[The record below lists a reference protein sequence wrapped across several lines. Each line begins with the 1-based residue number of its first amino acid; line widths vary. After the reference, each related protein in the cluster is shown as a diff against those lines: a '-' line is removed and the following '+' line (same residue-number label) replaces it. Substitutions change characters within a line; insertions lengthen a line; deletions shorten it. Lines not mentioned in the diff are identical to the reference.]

1 MKKLIIFFTI
11 LILTQNSSK
20 AVNNNHT
27 IYAYVNG
34 LVCDFCAR
42 SLEKTIGKKDSVKSI
57 NVDLKDKLITINF
70 NENKKLDNDEITQLI
85 IDAGYTVREITD
97 EKNDSSIWIQTIF
110 PSLSLFTSLGTLI
123 CCALPALMVTLGMGA
138 TLAGIIT
145 TIPSITLIS
154 NYKEY
159 VFIVSGI
166 LIFFWFFYSITNK

>member
-1 MKKLIIFFTI
+1 MK
-11 LILTQNSSK
+11 
-20 AVNNNHT
+20 
-27 IYAYVNG
+27 
-34 LVCDFCAR
+34 
-42 SLEKTIGKKDSVKSI
+42 
-57 NVDLKDKLITINF
+57 
-70 NENKKLDNDEITQLI
+70 
-85 IDAGYTVREITD
+85 
-97 EKNDSSIWIQTIF
+97 KNDSSIWIQTIF

-166 LIFFWFFYSITNK
+166 LIFFGFFYSITNK

>member
-1 MKKLIIFFTI
+1 MK
-11 LILTQNSSK
+11 
-20 AVNNNHT
+20 
-27 IYAYVNG
+27 
-34 LVCDFCAR
+34 
-42 SLEKTIGKKDSVKSI
+42 
-57 NVDLKDKLITINF
+57 
-70 NENKKLDNDEITQLI
+70 
-85 IDAGYTVREITD
+85 
-97 EKNDSSIWIQTIF
+97 KNDSSIWIQTIF

-166 LIFFWFFYSITNK
+166 LIFFGFFIQLRTNNISCPTDPLKAKLCNNLRKISWVMLYVSLLLYILGFFFAFIAVHILF